1 VLVEAVVWTESTD
14 HTDAFRPEPNFYRR
28 YLKGKPEW
36 AGWVPR
42 RISSS
47 YGLMQV
53 MYTTAILNGWAGE
66 PEELFLPEIGLTA
79 GCARLRY
86 LFAWAGRVA
95 EPQADADV
103 ILSTTLAA
111 YNGGQGGNGPGRA
124 LRVPQLTLRTSA
136 YPPKVKGW
144 MTRLRA

>member
-1 VLVEAVVWTESTD
+1 MSRSASVYRPQIERIAGRYDLDPVLVEAVVWTESTD

-66 PEELFLPEIGLTA
+66 PRVA
-79 GCARLRY
+79 RGCAICSRGLD
-86 LFAWAGRVA
+86 AWPSRR
-95 EPQADADV
+95 P
-103 ILSTTLAA
+103 TPT
-111 YNGGQGGNGPGRA
+111 
-124 LRVPQLTLRTSA
+124 
-136 YPPKVKGW
+136 
-144 MTRLRA
+144 